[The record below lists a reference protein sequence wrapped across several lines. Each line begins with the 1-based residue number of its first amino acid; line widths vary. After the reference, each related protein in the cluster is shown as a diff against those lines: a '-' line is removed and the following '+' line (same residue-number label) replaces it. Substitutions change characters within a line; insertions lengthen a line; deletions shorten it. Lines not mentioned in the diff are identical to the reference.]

1 MFSKFS
7 CCRTIDDV
15 ESFGSKEEAPIEPQK
30 ETESSDLPSKP
41 ESESSNSTT
50 AVEKTEIKSKGSTMS
65 KEALGTNLSFYLNF
79 VILNASD
86 IVKATVKKKLGPG
99 LLGMVAGAA
108 INADSKVSAT
118 IAEKLSTQIPVSDGV
133 RL

>member
-7 CCRTIDDV
+7 CCRTIDEV
-15 ESFGSKEEAPIEPQK
+15 ESLGSKEEPPIDPQK
-30 ETESSDLPSKP
+30 KAESSDLPSKP
-41 ESESSNSTT
+41 ESELSNSIT
-50 AVEKTEIKSKGSTMS
+50 AVEKTVIKSEGSTMS

-86 IVKATVKKKLGPG
+86 IVKTTVKKKLGPG
-99 LLGMVAGAA
+99 LLGMVASAA
-108 INADSKVSAT
+108 IDADSKVSAT
-118 IAEKLSTQIPVSDGV
+118 IAQKLSTQIPVSDGV